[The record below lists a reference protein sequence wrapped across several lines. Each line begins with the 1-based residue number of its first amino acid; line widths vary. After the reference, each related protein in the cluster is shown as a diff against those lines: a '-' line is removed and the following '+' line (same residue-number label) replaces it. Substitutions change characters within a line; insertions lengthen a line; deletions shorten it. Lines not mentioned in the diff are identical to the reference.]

1 MIKKSMKSIMVFSVV
16 SSALLALAG
25 CSQNISYQDPNAV
38 STTSIDFSSSDLQ
51 SISAKMV
58 ESLLTFPPIVELTAK
73 QRPVMTYG
81 GISNQTDEHI
91 DISGIKNTI
100 ATKLIASGKFR
111 YVDMAS
117 VASLRKQLDYQHQSG
132 MVDQKTAVAMGR
144 QIGAQF
150 ILTGSLSSIRQSNSS
165 ETSLY
170 YLFTLRLI
178 NIQTGIVE
186 WQGQKQIRKL
196 QKRSLFGW

>member
-1 MIKKSMKSIMVFSVV
+1 MKKIVKPALII
-16 SSALLALAG
+16 SALALALAG
-25 CSQNISYQDPNAV
+25 CASQQVSYQDPNAV
-38 STTSIDFSSSDLQ
+38 STTSIDFSSTDLQ
-51 SISAKMV
+51 SIAGKMV
-58 ESLLTFPPIVELTAK
+58 DSLLTFPPIVQITAK
-73 QRPVMTYG
+73 QRPVITYG
-81 GISNQTDEHI
+81 GISNQTDEHV
-91 DISGIKNTI
+91 DISGIKNMI
-100 ATKLIASGKFR
+100 STKLIESGKFR

-117 VASLRKQLDYQHQSG
+117 VASLRKQLKYQHESG
-132 MVDQKTAVAMGR
+132 MVDQNTAVAMGK

-196 QKRSLFGW
+196 QKRSMFGF